1 MMPSE
6 KKSATAPAKSN
17 EENWRAH
24 FQAWRVPRAADFQA
38 LISLAD
44 VGRQAVGLGED
55 LAVNEVVPTG
65 LSVAGEGQ
73 RLHVVPAAGIQ
84 VTSGVG
90 LIVGAGLKA
99 ASDGLSLQLQSG
111 LAIINKK
118 DVTVAAKL
126 PLLQEKGALTI
137 KSGNGVAVL
146 DEHEQELS
154 LKLATT
160 SPGLTLIGGV
170 LSVCCAPNGGLTI
183 IDGKVTLDL
192 EWLMDQ

>member
-1 MMPSE
+1 MMPPE
-6 KKSATAPAKSN
+6 KKSATTPAKPT
-17 EENWRAH
+17 EENWRIH

-38 LISLAD
+38 LISLAE

-55 LAVNEVVPTG
+55 LAINETVPTG

-73 RLHVVPAAGIQ
+73 PLHVVAAEGLQ

-90 LIVGAGLKA
+90 LKVGAGLKA
-99 ASDGLSLQLQSG
+99 MSDGLSLQVQDG
-111 LAIINKK
+111 LAILNE
-118 DVTVAAKL
+118 DVTVAARL
-126 PLLQEKGALTI
+126 PLAQENDALTI
-137 KSGNGVAVL
+137 KSGNGVAFR
-146 DEHEQELS
+146 DDDELS

-160 SPGLTLIGGV
+160 SPGLTLIGGG